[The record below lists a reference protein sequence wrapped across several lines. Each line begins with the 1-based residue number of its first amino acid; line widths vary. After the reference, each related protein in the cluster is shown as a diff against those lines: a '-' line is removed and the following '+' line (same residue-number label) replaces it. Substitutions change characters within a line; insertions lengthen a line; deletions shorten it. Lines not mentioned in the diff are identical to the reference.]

1 MQTLTTSDIKLSES
15 ANRFLPFSSGE
26 IQTEYHLRYQGYD
39 FGITL
44 LGRPFLSRKPPFL
57 FLSPCGGTKQIYQQS
72 FAAHISRFCLRSA
85 VIIHSSCSGS
95 MQATIFEAFA
105 AVKWLCRHS
114 KLLGIDTREMPL
126 VGTGFGASTATVI
139 GMMATSESG
148 VNLGGKVLVDAS
160 FRQPEGLFPSDFSN
174 GTAKTKGKSI
184 GGWLNMQDVYD
195 LPFSAGADELRNQP
209 PTLFQFTQNAQWDEG
224 GKRYYSRLADAGV
237 AVNCVCYESACRF
250 STVQDPFTRRDLLR
264 DLASALG

>member
-1 MQTLTTSDIKLSES
+1 MQTLSVSDIRLSES

-26 IQTEYHLRYQGYD
+26 IQTEYHLRHQGYN
-39 FGITL
+39 FGMTL
-44 LGRPFLSRKPPFL
+44 LGRAFLRKKPPFV
-57 FLSPCGGTKQIYQQS
+57 FLSTCSGEKQFQQQS
-72 FAAHISRFCLRSA
+72 FAAHISRFCLRPA
-85 VIIHSSCSGS
+85 VIIHSSYSCSI
-95 MQATIFEAFA
+95 QATLFEAFA

-148 VNLGGKVLVDAS
+148 VNLGGKVLIDAS
-160 FRQPEGLFPSDFSN
+160 FCQPEGLFPPDFSN
-174 GTAKTKGKSI
+174 GTAKTKGKSF
-184 GGWLNMQDVYD
+184 GGWINMQEVYD
-195 LPFSAGADELRNQP
+195 LPFITGTDELRNQP

-224 GKRYYSRLADAGV
+224 GKRYYSRLVEAGAV
-237 AVNCVCYESACRF
+237 VNCVCYESASRF
-250 STVQDPFTRRDLLR
+250 STVQDSFTRRDLLR